1 MSSIFSNF
9 FRLFSEVFLF
19 DRFLVRTL
27 GCFTGQLVYSIIEA
41 ISVSSVFSDFFRFF
55 SEVFPTFDLVFA

>member
-9 FRLFSEVFLF
+9 FRLFSEIFLF
-19 DRFLVRTL
+19 DRFLVRAL

-55 SEVFPTFDLVFA
+55 SEVFPSFDLVFA